1 MKRVL
6 IAGGG
11 IIGLVSAYYLS
22 EAGHEVSIIDQFDF
36 KSNCSPGN
44 AGLIVPSHFIPL
56 AAPGIVK
63 QGIKWIFNPA
73 SPFSMNFKPD
83 LKLLKWGLRFWAASN
98 SRHVEKS
105 APVLLA
111 FAEFSKELY
120 QDLQPVL
127 PEIKLKYNGLIML
140 CRTHKKLE
148 EEHKVAHMANRLGYK
163 ADLLDI
169 KGVRELQGNNNI
181 DALGGVYYPG
191 DAHLLPQNFADAL
204 FKVLTEKG
212 VRLFSNVRLEHVRCQ
227 GDTARNILTNQGEF
241 SFDELVVATG
251 AFSNAVFKQLN
262 IRTVVQSG
270 KGYSFEYGRN
280 DLLKVPAILSEARV
294 AITPYSGHTRIA
306 GAMEIGSLNQQIK
319 RKKVEGMIHS
329 TRKYFPGFAPDMP
342 NPESVWTGFRPCSF
356 DGLPYIG
363 RIDNLQNVILAT
375 GHSMMGVTLAPA
387 TGKVVAELVS
397 GRPVSFDVSLFNPM
411 R

>member
-111 FAEFSKELY
+111 FTKFSKELY

-140 CRTHKKLE
+140 CRTQEKLE
-148 EEHKVAHMANRLGYK
+148 EEYKVAQMANRLGYR
-163 ADLLDI
+163 AEHIGIEDI
-169 KGVRELQGNNNI
+169 RELQGNNNI

-191 DAHLLPQNFADAL
+191 DAHLLPQNFVDAL
-204 FKVLTEKG
+204 LGLLAEKN
-212 VRLFSNVRLEHVRCQ
+212 VRLLSNVRLEQISRYGNSVRSV
-227 GDTARNILTNQGEF
+227 LTNQGEF
-241 SFDELVVATG
+241 SFDELIVATG
-251 AFSNAVFKQLN
+251 AFSNSIFKQLN
-262 IRTVVQSG
+262 IRTLVQSG
-270 KGYSFEYGRN
+270 KGYSFEYSRN

-294 AITPYSGHTRIA
+294 AITPYSGYTRIA
-306 GAMEIGSLNQQIK
+306 GAMEIGSLSPRIK
-319 RKKVEGMIHS
+319 RKKVEGMVQS
-329 TRKYFPGFAPDMP
+329 TRKYFPGFTPDIP
-342 NPESVWTGFRPCSF
+342 NPELVWTGFRPCSF

-363 RIDNLQNVILAT
+363 RIHNLENVILAT
-375 GHSMMGVTLAPA
+375 GHSMMGITLAPA
-387 TGKVVAELVS
+387 TGKIVAELVS
-397 GRPVSFDVSLFNPM
+397 GDPVSFDISLFKPT

>member
-36 KSNCSPGN
+36 QTNCSPGN

-63 QGIKWIFNPA
+63 QGIKWVFNPA

-83 LKLLKWGLRFWAASN
+83 LKLLKWGLRFWGASN

-105 APVLLA
+105 VPVLLA
-111 FAEFSKELY
+111 FTGFSKELY
-120 QDLQPVL
+120 QDLQPAL
-127 PEIKLKYNGLIML
+127 PEMKLKYNGLIML
-140 CRTHKKLE
+140 CRTHEKLE
-148 EEHKVAHMANRLGYK
+148 EEHKVAQLAERLGCK

-169 KGVRELQGNNNI
+169 KDICELQGNNNI
-181 DALGGVYYPG
+181 NALGGVYYPG
-191 DAHLLPQNFADAL
+191 DAHLLPQNFAGAL
-204 FKVLTEKG
+204 LRLLAEKG
-212 VRLFSNVRLEHVRCQ
+212 VRLFPNVRLEQICRHGNTVRSV
-227 GDTARNILTNQGEF
+227 LTNQGEF
-241 SFDELVVATG
+241 SFDELIVATG

-262 IRTVVQSG
+262 IRTLLQSG
-270 KGYSFEYGRN
+270 KGYSFEYSRN
-280 DLLKVPAILSEARV
+280 DLLKVPVILSEARV
-294 AITPYSGHTRIA
+294 AITPYSGYTRIS
-306 GAMEIGSLNQQIK
+306 GAMEIGSLSPQIK
-319 RKKVEGMIHS
+319 RKKIEGMVSS
-329 TRKYFPGFAPDMP
+329 THKYFPDFVPDIP
-342 NPESVWTGFRPCSF
+342 ALESVWAGFRPCSF

-363 RIDNLQNVILAT
+363 RIDNLKNVILAT

-387 TGKVVAELVS
+387 TGKVISELVS
-397 GRPVSFDVSLFNPM
+397 NTPLSFDISSFNPM

>member
-6 IAGGG
+6 VAGGG

-56 AAPGIVK
+56 AAPGIVG

-83 LKLLKWGLRFWAASN
+83 LRLLKWGLRFWAASN

-111 FAEFSKELY
+111 FTEFSKELY
-120 QDLQPVL
+120 QDLNTLL
-127 PEIKLKYNGLIML
+127 PELGLKNKGLIML
-140 CRTHKKLE
+140 CRTHEKLE
-148 EEHKVAHMANRLGYK
+148 DEYKVAQMANRLGHK
-163 ADLLDI
+163 AECVGIEDI
-169 KGVRELQGNNNI
+169 RKLQGNTNI

-191 DAHLLPQNFADAL
+191 DAHLLPQNFTEAL
-204 FKVLTEKG
+204 LRLLTKKG
-212 VRLFSNVRLEHVRCQ
+212 VRLYPNVRLEQISCHGNR
-227 GDTARNILTNQGEF
+227 ARNVLTNQGEF
-241 SFDELVVATG
+241 NFDELIVATG
-251 AFSNAVFKQLN
+251 AFSNSIFRQLN
-262 IRTVVQSG
+262 IRTLLQSG
-270 KGYSFEYGRN
+270 KGYSFEYDRN
-280 DLLKVPAILSEARV
+280 DLLKVPVILSEARV
-294 AITPYSGHTRIA
+294 AITPYSKYTRIA
-306 GAMEIGSLNQQIK
+306 GAMEIGSLSPQIK
-319 RKKVEGMIHS
+319 RKKVEGMIRS
-329 TRKYFPGFAPDMP
+329 ARKYFPDFIRDIPK
-342 NPESVWTGFRPCSF
+342 PESVWTGFRPCSS

-363 RIDNLQNVILAT
+363 RIDNLENVILAT
-375 GHSMMGVTLAPA
+375 GHSMMGIALAPA

-397 GRPVSFDVSLFNPM
+397 GMPVSFDITLFNPM